1 MKSIIYTLLALVS
14 MASSVH
20 ANQIF
25 ALKSDKDGRSY
36 SNTLQ
41 ELDAQS
47 GEVIKQVKLTDSN
60 RFSIDKLALPSHPK
74 MVFYAPQ
81 GKKQATVQ
89 IVDRADINQIHT
101 LNIDELNTR
110 PLANYELYRFYHL
123 TDDQR
128 HLLMH
133 TGHKKKQQVIVIDL
147 HQGKII
153 KQLPVSK
160 FKNTVSLSDDGE
172 FLLINDISKDE
183 LTVVRMSD
191 FSVALTSKLGE
202 FRAYGIIHDDHL
214 YLTKYSGKDRRKEY
228 WIQTLNLTTGE
239 KTDVTMDNS
248 SHIPVFAVNPTDN
261 ALYTLLMTDRNR
273 KAQWAS
279 VKANQV
285 KPLAELELKMDPKHM
300 SIDGSFQ
307 KAFVRGAKRV
317 ATIDLNDLAK
327 HTVTKL
333 PFDTTHH
340 FYNSS
345 GDLLYL
351 KEGSGSEVAVIDV
364 ATGELIE
371 RSGTGRAGVKFGQF
385 MASVALAGVGANFGY
400 MVYFGIYSNT
410 GFSLNHDEDKLYV
423 INSKTN
429 DVTHFNAR
437 DLSDR
442 KAIATGGG
450 TFLVYPGQ
458 ADGAPLWVFS
468 NKRINQINDERF
480 ELEQE
485 IEYDSLVGF
494 DMVTNE
500 FVIKT
505 TDAVVTY
512 DMNTGQVINQWNLS
526 AVDAIWSE
534 Q

>member
-1 MKSIIYTLLALVS
+1 MKSIIYTLLACVS
-14 MASSVH
+14 MAPSVH
-20 ANQIF
+20 ADQIF
-25 ALKSDKDGRSY
+25 ALKSDKDGRTL

-41 ELDAQS
+41 ELHAQS
-47 GEVIKQVKLTDSN
+47 GAVMKAVNLAKSN
-60 RFSIDKLALPSHPK
+60 KYSIEKLALPSNQK

-81 GKKQATVQ
+81 GKKQATLQ
-89 IVDRADINQIHT
+89 IVDRTDISQIHN
-101 LNIDELNTR
+101 LNIGELNSR
-110 PLANYELYRFYHL
+110 LLPNQQLYSFYHL

-133 TGHKKKQQVIVIDL
+133 TGHKKTQQVIVIDL
-147 HQGKII
+147 HSGNII
-153 KQLPVSK
+153 KKLPVSK
-160 FKNTVSLSDDGE
+160 YKNIISLSDDGE
-172 FLLINDISKDE
+172 FLLINDITKDE
-183 LTVVRMSD
+183 LTVVRMTD
-191 FSVALTSKLGE
+191 YSVALTSKLGE
-202 FRAYGIIHDDHL
+202 FRAYGTIHNDYL
-214 YLTKYSGKDRRKEY
+214 YQTKYTGKDRRKEY
-228 WIQTLNLTTGE
+228 WIQALNLNTGE
-239 KTDVTMDNS
+239 KTNVSMERS
-248 SHIPVFAVNPTDN
+248 SHTPVFAVNPVDDT
-261 ALYTLLMTDRNR
+261 LYTLLMTDRNR
-273 KAQWAS
+273 KAQWAA
-279 VKANQV
+279 VKANEV
-285 KPLAELELKMDPKHM
+285 TPLAELELKMEPKHM
-300 SIDGSFQ
+300 SIDGSFH
-307 KAFVRGAKRV
+307 KAFVRGKKRI
-317 ATIDLNDLAK
+317 ATIDLNDLAQL
-327 HTVTKL
+327 TVSKL

-345 GDLLYL
+345 GELLYL

-410 GFSLNHDEDKLYV
+410 GFALNHDEDKLYV

-429 DVTHFNAR
+429 DVTHFNAA

-458 ADGAPLWVFS
+458 AAGAPLWVFS
-468 NKRINQINDERF
+468 RKRINQIDDERF

-485 IEYDSLVGF
+485 IEYENLVGF
-494 DMVTNE
+494 DEVNNK
-500 FVIKT
+500 FIIKT

-512 DMNTGQVINQWNLS
+512 DMNTGKVINQWNLS
-526 AVDAIWSE
+526 AVNAIWSE